1 MIQKLLRLIVC
12 ACIIVSSQL
21 SIFNYAQAQT
31 EWLPAKSNRLVNDYS
46 GILTAQQVQALE
58 QRLVA
63 FNDSTSNQVLIV
75 ITPTIEGN
83 DEDAAAQRIGQ
94 AWGVGQAEFDNGV
107 VILIKSKTE
116 EENWGAVAIA
126 TGYGVEGALPDLFC
140 KRIIENHMI
149 GALGD
154 GDYYKA
160 ITQALDVIEPV
171 CRGEYSY
178 ADYRKEE
185 QRALWF
191 LLGFMLIIVVVL
203 LLAHRYDKK
212 LSLTESLRIGSE
224 IHRCIL
230 YSFTNLFSGIDAA
243 AVFFH
248 AFLVDVEAYDIN
260 VFSKLHSNRHAYITE
275 AYKCQFFFS

>member
-12 ACIIVSSQL
+12 ACIIVSSQS

-83 DEDAAAQRIGQ
+83 DEDAAAQRIGE

-116 EENWGAVAIA
+116 EEDWGAVAIS
-126 TGYGVEGALPDLFC
+126 TGYGVEGVLPDLFC
-140 KRIIENHMI
+140 KRIIDDRMLSP
-149 GALGD
+149 LGD
-154 GDYYKA
+154 GEYYDA
-160 ITQALDVIEPV
+160 LTAALDVIEPV
-171 CRGEYSY
+171 LAGEYNY
-178 ADYRKEE
+178 DQYRKDE
-185 QRALWF
+185 RRKGMIALGILVLF
-191 LLGFMLIIVVVL
+191 FATVFVL
-203 LLAHRYDKK
+203 LLIHAKRHPDQWKG
-212 LSLTESLRIGSE
+212 GSSGMGGSGFFYGGGSS
-224 IHRCIL
+224 RGGG
-230 YSFTNLFSGIDAA
+230 FGGFSGGGGFGGFGGGSFGGGGASGR
-243 AVFFH
+243 F
-248 AFLVDVEAYDIN
+248 
-260 VFSKLHSNRHAYITE
+260 
-275 AYKCQFFFS
+275 